1 MPLLDHYMRANC
13 GACAL
18 LVMNMPLRSASRGGT
33 SVLLSGPW
41 IHVTNDSMHQARPW
55 WIFFSFFFIFS
66 RFICLLLCY
75 HWFFY
80 NTSVPELSHDVSPAC
95 CRSVGP
101 CNGWRIKNISFK
113 SGQFLKY
120 VFLQEACL
128 VCFCFARTCVFKEY
142 PPLPESIMILFCY
155 ISSSGWTQDDLE
167 DGFDRL
173 PKAMNIHIL

>member
-55 WIFFSFFFIFS
+55 WIFFSFFFIVS

-101 CNGWRIKNISFK
+101 CNGWRIKTISFK

-142 PPLPESIMILFCY
+142 PPLPE
-155 ISSSGWTQDDLE
+155 
-167 DGFDRL
+167 
-173 PKAMNIHIL
+173 